1 MARTLE
7 QILQDV
13 NSVLDLENA
22 TPTGDE
28 LSTRQNYANQAV
40 WDASAVGQLSE
51 FKMEH
56 VFQATMATVS
66 LPSNFRELQ
75 EWPRL
80 MDSTGNWQEYEP
92 IEIEEKYDKTSTDR
106 YCYVMGNPAS
116 GYNLIFN
123 SFITGATGSVICQ
136 RFPSGLMT
144 LTDVCELPDPEY
156 VVRRVEAYVL
166 YSRSDDRLQVAEQ
179 KAERQL
185 ANMMGREMK
194 SSTGEGR
201 STQMKFSHP
210 LKNLS

>member
-1 MARTLE
+1 MRTLE

-22 TPTGDE
+22 TPSGDE
-28 LSTRQNYANQAV
+28 LTTRQNYANQAV
-40 WDASAVGQLSE
+40 WDASSLGQLSE
-51 FKMEH
+51 FKREYIGL
-56 VFQATMATVS
+56 ATQATVS
-66 LPSNFRELQ
+66 LPTNFRELQ

-80 MDSTGNWQEYEP
+80 LDSTGNWQKYEP
-92 IEIEEKYDKTSTDR
+92 IEMEQKYDKVSTDS
-106 YCYVMGNPAS
+106 YCYVMGNPAE
-116 GYNLIFN
+116 GYSLYINNLITN
-123 SFITGATGSVICQ
+123 ATISVIYQ
-136 RFPSGLMT
+136 RYPSGLAT

-156 VVRRVEAYVL
+156 VVRKVEAYVL

-201 STQMKFSHP
+201 STKMKFRHP
-210 LKNLS
+210 LQNLS